1 MQEKMIMENK
11 KKINVNCDNN
21 ENEEVSTPLE
31 EVSTVEDSNLKE
43 TSDKA
48 ENEEKPNLKLEK
60 ENENLKKE
68 LATEKDKYLR
78 LFAEYENFR
87 KRSQKEKSEI
97 EAEVSIKAI
106 INFLPLI
113 DNMERAQEYAK
124 DDEGMKVIIKQ
135 FADILKNIGVSVIES
150 DGKTFDPN
158 LHNAIMHEEDD
169 SGEENKIVQTF
180 QKGYMLGD
188 KVIRHAMVKVIN

>member
-1 MQEKMIMENK
+1 MENK